1 MTENAPLKRHESLV
15 PFSRDHHFGLLLV
28 WKIKQGLN
36 RQIDPVRISN
46 YVRYFFREDIF
57 PHFEEEERHLF
68 TILEK
73 DDPLRLRA
81 EEEHSILRNLLSQLE
96 KSPDDTEL
104 LTEIG
109 RMLTLHIR
117 FEERELFN
125 YMQKIVSAD
134 QLELIHSHEGKEGRD
149 ADDGWDDLFWL
160 TDRNKEKSAGK

>member
-109 RMLTLHIR
+109 RAENPAPIKPGALFISISITCKTVSRSLCVDCCIIR
-117 FEERELFN
+117 
-125 YMQKIVSAD
+125 
-134 QLELIHSHEGKEGRD
+134 
-149 ADDGWDDLFWL
+149 
-160 TDRNKEKSAGK
+160 